1 MGGGAGND
9 DAGGGSRE
17 PARSAEEQRN
27 RRPAGQQDDRWILD
41 EHGVWRERPGVTKNA
56 PPRPR
61 WNLGVA
67 GRIGIAVVAAL
78 AVVLVLGQAG
88 LFSSGKTAAS
98 TSGFQPAAP
107 DPALAAHQTAEAFL
121 SAWEHG
127 QLGKAASYT
136 DHPDAAAAALTSYRN
151 GLHLRALH
159 LAVNSATAQGNV
171 AFSVDAT
178 VDAPGT
184 ADSRA
189 AGTAIWSY
197 TSNLTAYAKNG
208 AWWVRWNPGLVAP
221 NLTGSEK
228 VVSTAVAPGVSA
240 VVNAAGGN
248 LRNAGDPGL
257 DNIAAALGTSA
268 PAGRGSPGIQVMNV
282 GPGNNPAPGT
292 TDILRPPVSAGVIKT
307 TIEPGVESAARSA
320 VQAHA
325 DSSMVVIQ
333 PSTGHI
339 LAIANNDGG
348 GDYALTARVA
358 PGSTNKIITST
369 ALFTTGLVHSPS
381 QPVECPPQTDA
392 DGEIINNA
400 GGESEPPGTPFLID
414 FAASCNNAFD
424 RWYDSLGPKTLAQT
438 AQKYYGLNEP
448 WDIGIGQ
455 SSAYYTMPSSA
466 SNAELALEL
475 FGQGRLATAPL
486 AMASVGATVASGSFK
501 QPIVVA
507 GQRQLAATPL
517 PAKVRQYLWQMMRA
531 VTQGGGTA
539 AGVFD
544 GIGSA
549 VYAKTGTADVSGQ
562 SQPNSWMVAFD
573 PALNVAI
580 GCVVLNAGYGAQV
593 AGPEAATVLQDL
605 SQQG

>member
-1 MGGGAGND
+1 MGGGARND
-9 DAGGGSRE
+9 E
-17 PARSAEEQRN
+17 
-27 RRPAGQQDDRWILD
+27 GQPDDRWTLD
-41 EHGVWRERPGVTKNA
+41 EHGVWRERPGAARST
-56 PPRPR
+56 PQRSR

-67 GRIGIAVVAAL
+67 GRIGVAAVVAL
-78 AVVLVLGQAG
+78 AAVLVLSQAG
-88 LFSSGKTAAS
+88 LFSSSGKTPAD

-107 DPALAAHQTAEAFL
+107 NAAIAARQTAEAFL

-127 QLGKAASYT
+127 HLGQAAGYT
-136 DHPDAAAAALTSYRN
+136 DHPDAAAAALTAYRD

-159 LAVNSATAQGNV
+159 LAVTSATAQGNV
-171 AFSVDAT
+171 AFSVAAT
-178 VDAPGT
+178 VAAPAT
-184 ADSRA
+184 PNLAP
-189 AGTAIWSY
+189 AGTATWSY
-197 TSNLTAYAKNG
+197 PSNLSTYAKNG
-208 AWWVRWNPGLVAP
+208 AWWVRWNPGLLAP

-228 VVSTAVAPGVSA
+228 VVTAEVAPGVSA

-248 LRNAGDPGL
+248 LQNSGDPGL
-257 DNIAAALGTSA
+257 TNIAAALGTSA
-268 PAGRGSPGIQVMNV
+268 PAGRGSPGIEVMNV
-282 GPGNNPAPGT
+282 GPGGKPALGT
-292 TDILRPPVSAGVIKT
+292 TAIISQPVSAGVVKT
-307 TIEPGVESAARSA
+307 TIEPGVEAAARSA

-348 GDYALTARVA
+348 GDFALTARVA

-369 ALFTTGLVHSPS
+369 ALFTTGLVRSPS

-424 RWYDSLGPKTLAQT
+424 RWYASLGPKTLAET

-466 SNAELALEL
+466 AENELALEL

-486 AMASVGATVASGSFK
+486 AMASVGATVDAGSFK

-507 GQRQLAATPL
+507 GQPQLAATPL
-517 PAKVRQYLWQMMRA
+517 PAKVHRYLWQMMRA

-544 GIGSA
+544 SISSA

-593 AGPEAATVLQDL
+593 AGPEAAAVLQDL